1 MRVCPTCSDYS
12 ADRLL
17 AFCPTDGTP
26 LLEVGPSTDMW
37 SEGVR
42 ILDRKASEERTG
54 NRKQKWRR
62 VVLRAMLMTTMVV
75 AVAAFSRS
83 FSVTVEKPGQLCIE
97 TFNDL
102 NGNGEQDEGEP
113 VVTGFE
119 YQVSGTYVAPTI
131 TQDGNAQCKVVP
143 VGAYT
148 VVAQPRLGWITTT
161 KTTKTVTVNAGEPR
175 PVSFGSREAG
185 ELCIETF
192 NDLNGDR
199 ERNGGEPVVTGFEY
213 QVSGTYVKET
223 ITPGEND
230 RCKVVPVGAYTVV
243 AQPPLGWITTTKTTK
258 TVTVTT
264 GQREVVPFGFRQEA
278 ELCIE
283 TFNDLNRSRV
293 SGFSFQL
300 SGSGI
305 NKTLTTE
312 FERGV
317 CEKLPVGPYTVVA
330 IAKPG
335 WTATTE
341 TTRTVLL
348 TAEGSSLSFG
358 YRAKR
363 DDCSDADKK
372 REGDLIVNQYGSIWS
387 ESMKGRRVLP
397 RDDSQATI
405 TFEPTFPQG
414 CMTALVTVTY
424 ELNVKGAVPVRK
436 QQRYECVKTGS
447 EWNCGTIR
455 SGVETSVTFQ
465 APKRTSN

>member
-1 MRVCPTCSDYS
+1 M
-12 ADRLL
+12 
-17 AFCPTDGTP
+17 DGTP
-26 LLEVGPSTDMW
+26 LLEVDPSSDVWDQATRVI
-37 SEGVR
+37 EQ
-42 ILDRKASEERTG
+42 
-54 NRKQKWRR
+54 KQNAAKKEQRRLKWKR
-62 VVLRAMLMTTMVV
+62 VVLTAMFTATVVMT
-75 AVAAFSRS
+75 VAAFSRS
-83 FSVTVEKPGQLCIE
+83 FSVTVEKPGELCIE

-102 NGNGEQDEGEP
+102 NGNRERDEGEP

-119 YQVSGTYVAPTI
+119 YQVSGTYVKEETI
-131 TQDGNAQCKVVP
+131 TPGENDRCKVVP
-143 VGAYT
+143 VGAYK

-161 KTTKTVTVNAGEPR
+161 ETTKTVTVNAGEAR

-192 NDLNGDR
+192 NDLNGNR
-199 ERNGGEPVVTGFEY
+199 ERDEGEPVVTGFEY

-230 RCKVVPVGAYTVV
+230 RCTVVPVGAYTVV
-243 AQPPLGWITTTKTTK
+243 AQPRLGWITTTETTK
-258 TVTVTT
+258 TVTVNA
-264 GQREVVPFGFRQEA
+264 GDARPVSFGSREVG

-283 TFNDLNRSRV
+283 TFNDLNRRSGRNEGEPAL
-293 SGFSFQL
+293 SGFSFQV

-341 TTRTVLL
+341 TTLTVLL
-348 TAEGSSLSFG
+348 TAKGYSLSFG
-358 YRAKR
+358 YRDKL
-363 DDCSDADKK
+363 DECSDGDKN
-372 REGDLIVNQYGSIWS
+372 REWGIIINKYGSIWGETIS
-387 ESMKGRRVLP
+387 IEHVF
-397 RDDSQATI
+397 SQA
-405 TFEPTFPQG
+405 

-424 ELNVKGAVPVRK
+424 ELKVKGAVPVRK

-447 EWNCGTIR
+447 EWNCSAIR
-455 SGVETSVTFQ
+455 SRAEASVTIQ
-465 APKRTSN
+465 GPKRTPN